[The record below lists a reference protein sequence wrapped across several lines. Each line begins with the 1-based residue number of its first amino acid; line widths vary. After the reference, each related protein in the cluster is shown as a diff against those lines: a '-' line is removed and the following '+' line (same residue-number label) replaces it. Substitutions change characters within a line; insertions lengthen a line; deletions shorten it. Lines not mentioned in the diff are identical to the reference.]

1 MNFLEKIKKVPCGV
15 ISALAGIFAFYD
27 TLAIIILYVVFSAIK
42 AQTTQTATLF
52 DSWYQTLMFILDI
65 VFVLVFILGLVGY
78 ILKKHM
84 GKKTKE
90 EKSA

>member
-1 MNFLEKIKKVPCGV
+1 
-15 ISALAGIFAFYD
+15 
-27 TLAIIILYVVFSAIK
+27 
-42 AQTTQTATLF
+42 
-52 DSWYQTLMFILDI
+52 MFILDI